1 MNSQSTDVKSSTPES
16 ETVEA
21 SHTAPRAEKEIAPAM
36 KSLRV
41 SLSVLDVFSEGPMD
55 WGVNEI
61 AQKCGLSKS
70 HASKVLAA
78 FADTGLLVRDPVS
91 KRYSVGVRL
100 YAIGQRYVAH
110 DRLTQTAIPLMRQL
124 VDETRHSA
132 RLSVLDG
139 DRMLYVIGV
148 EGPLSSASGWRSGM
162 WLPVHS
168 TAAGQCMLAFMDKAE
183 ARRLLSG
190 KLEPATEKTLTDPAA
205 IEKVL
210 AQARRRGWVVARG
223 ENILEVGAIA
233 VPVFGERQ
241 RLLGALSLS
250 FPARTVKVAQ
260 ESALAGMLH
269 QAAALLSQR
278 VGCELY
284 PFSTFATHHG
294 RLKSSV
300 DE

>member
-1 MNSQSTDVKSSTPES
+1 MRPQSTAVKSTTPES
-16 ETVEA
+16 VTLKASETG
-21 SHTAPRAEKEIAPAM
+21 PRAEKEIAPAM

-61 AQKCGLSKS
+61 ALKCGLSKS
-70 HASKVLAA
+70 HASKMLAA
-78 FADTGLLVRDPVS
+78 FADTGLLVRDPVN

-110 DRLTQTAIPLMRQL
+110 DRLTQNAIPLMRQL

-139 DRMLYVIGV
+139 DRMLYVMGV

-223 ENILEVGAIA
+223 ENIVEVGAIA

-260 ESALAGMLH
+260 EPTLAGMLH

-284 PFSTFATHHG
+284 PFSTFAIHRG
-294 RLKSSV
+294 RSARAM
-300 DE
+300 